1 MYHLMDAVVEHP
13 VPEGFFV
20 RTFRPGEESVW
31 LEINKCGILGQ
42 DAGMESWESMV
53 VKMNGLVPERDILF
67 ATMADDT
74 PVATL
79 AAYVRDDGVG
89 VIHMV
94 SARESV
100 RGRGIGKALLAIGMK
115 KLREATPPPPFTQ
128 LLTDDWRLPAI
139 KVYLDAGFHPVNVSE
154 DMPDRWR
161 KVCENLGIRSVELL
175 DAKIVEGNRPRTLR
189 FS

>member
-1 MYHLMDAVVEHP
+1 MNQLVMYHLMDALVEHP
-13 VPEGFFV
+13 MPEGFFV
-20 RTFRPGEESVW
+20 RKFRKGEEAVW
-31 LEINKCGILGQ
+31 IEINKCGIFGP
-42 DAGMESWESMV
+42 DAGMEGWESMV

-67 ATMADDT
+67 ATLADDI

-79 AAYVRDDGVG
+79 TAYIRDDGVG

-94 SARESV
+94 SALESV

-115 KLREATPPPPFTQ
+115 KLRAAMPPPPFTQ

-161 KVCENLGIRSVELL
+161 KVCAALGIHGVEML
-175 DAKIVEGNRPRTLR
+175 DTGGKGTGILM
-189 FS
+189 